1 MKTLKKPDPEM
12 IDDEIPEL
20 DEEWFRR
27 ARSAREVLPEILGPK
42 LAAELLSR
50 KPGQRGPQKAP
61 RKEPVTV
68 RYSRDVL
75 KRSRVGAIFINKDS
89 AGSSDHFN
97 RTMGV
102 DATLGSR

>member
-1 MKTLKKPDPEM
+1 MKKKSLTDKRGEVR
-12 IDDEIPEL
+12 EL
-20 DEEWFRR
+20 TRGDMRRFRP
-27 ARSAREVLPEILGPK
+27 AAEALPEILGPK

-75 KRSRVGAIFINKDS
+75 EHFRATGRGWQSRMDS
-89 AGSSDHFN
+89 ALKEWVAAH
-97 RTMGV
+97 R
-102 DATLGSR
+102 

>member
-1 MKTLKKPDPEM
+1 MKTLKKTDPEM

-27 ARSAREVLPEILGPK
+27 ARPAREALPEILGPK
-42 LAAELLSR
+42 LAAELLAR

-75 KRSRVGAIFINKDS
+75 EHFRSTGRGWQSRMDS
-89 AGSSDHFN
+89 ALKEWVAAH
-97 RTMGV
+97 
-102 DATLGSR
+102 SR